1 MKVGDLARKTGV
13 SVRMLR
19 YYEAEGLLSPARRD
33 SGYRDYGTPDVDIVE
48 RIKLLNAAGLTL
60 PVIRELMPCLR
71 DDRSAFEP
79 CDELQVIL
87 RAEIA
92 AMDAKIGRLVRSR
105 DMLTSFHDSLE
116 RDRALGRS
124 GQDDPNVPTPSR

>member
-1 MKVGDLARKTGV
+1 MKVGDLARRTGI

-19 YYEAEGLLSPARRD
+19 YYETEGLLSPARRD
-33 SGYRDYGTPDVDIVE
+33 SGYRDYSPADADIVE

-79 CDELQVIL
+79 CDELQGVL
-87 RAEIA
+87 RQEIDT
-92 AMDAKIGRLVRSR
+92 MTAKIERLVRSR
-105 DMLTSFHDSLE
+105 DMLMAFYENLE
-116 RDRALGRS
+116 RDRHRQQIA
-124 GQDDPNVPTPSR
+124 T

>member
-1 MKVGDLARKTGV
+1 MKVGDLARRTSV

-19 YYEAEGLLSPARRD
+19 YYETEGLLSPARRD
-33 SGYRDYGTPDVDIVE
+33 SGYRDYSPADVEIVE

-79 CDELQVIL
+79 CDELQGVL
-87 RAEIA
+87 RREIDT
-92 AMDAKIGRLVRSR
+92 MNEKIKRLVRSR
-105 DMLTSFHDSLE
+105 DILMAFYENLE
-116 RDRALGRS
+116 RDRR
-124 GQDDPNVPTPSR
+124 